1 MAVATLVELF
11 EPFGLNDNLM
21 IPVFSGLALSWG
33 FARLEAFC
41 PSVIETQHLMLA
53 AQRVP

>member
-1 MAVATLVELF
+1 MVCMCIVATVVELY

-33 FARLEAFC
+33 FARLEDLC
-41 PSVIETQHLMLA
+41 PTVQALA
-53 AQRVP
+53 VVAP